1 MQTGETAREVQ
12 GSLHQASNFIKD
24 RARSAAEQRK
34 QTGAIKIDAIARAV
48 HSAAQ
53 EISPEMPEAA
63 SLVHGAADH
72 LQAAS
77 SAIRNRSVDD
87 LVTQMNAFAKSQPAA
102 FFGGAVLAGF
112 ALARFLKS
120 SSEPSA

>member
-1 MQTGETAREVQ
+1 MQTGETVSELQ

-24 RARSAAEQRK
+24 KALTAAEQRK
-34 QTGAIKIDAIARAV
+34 QSGAQKVDAIARAV
-48 HSAAQ
+48 HSAAK
-53 EISPEMPEAA
+53 EMSPDMPEAA
-63 SLVHGAADH
+63 GLVHGAADH

-77 SAIRNRSVDD
+77 AAIKTRSVED
-87 LVTQMNAFAKSQPAA
+87 LVAQMNAFAKSQPAA

-120 SSEPSA
+120 SNKE